1 MRKWLL
7 IADAAIGLAVK
18 IATLAWLMH
27 KLI

>member
-1 MRKWLL
+1 MRKWIL
-7 IADAAIGLAVK
+7 IADSAMGLAVK